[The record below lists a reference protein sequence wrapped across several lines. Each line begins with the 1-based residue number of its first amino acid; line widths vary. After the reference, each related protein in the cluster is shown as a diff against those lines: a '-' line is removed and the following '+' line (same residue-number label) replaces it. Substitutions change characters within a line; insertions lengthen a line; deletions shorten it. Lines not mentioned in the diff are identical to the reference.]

1 MTHSITI
8 YARTFFVTLIF
19 IFITELAFAKTDK
32 YRCIWRDNPATTMTI
47 AWNQASGS
55 APILYYDTK
64 DHGTNVSEYRFQK
77 KPSKSIQSKGLNNKF
92 VRLTNLK
99 PNTKYYFVIK
109 DNNSNSKRFW
119 FQTAPDNNN
128 ERLSILAGGDSRNYR
143 EGRQNA
149 NILVAKLRPHCV
161 VFGGDM
167 TALDSDVE
175 WNHWFDDWQLTI
187 APDGR
192 MTPIIPARG
201 NHERSNQSLVDL
213 FDVPNNEVYYA
224 LNFGKDLLRV
234 YTLNTMISTGGNQK
248 NWLQNDL
255 KNNQHIQW
263 RIAQY
268 HHPMRPHTARK
279 PEGTKVYKSWARLF
293 YDYNVQLVVECD
305 AHVCKTTYP
314 IRPSYTDGH
323 DEGFVRD
330 DEKGTVYVGEGC
342 WGAPIRPAND
352 SKSWTRAAGSFNQ
365 IKWFWVSNEK
375 IEVRTVKTDNA
386 KNVGFLT
393 ETTRFKLPKNIN
405 IWKPKTGDVITI
417 KSKNKMIAQNNLSTT
432 PQTTERPKPVPAPKP
447 KLIDKLI
454 ITDLVIQQQGNNAIV
469 KWSTGGEPKGALC
482 DVQRSVDGI
491 NFITIAQLYLVGDT
505 KVKQSYA
512 IEDTNFDNQMVPF
525 VFYRIRGSLPNGE
538 EKFTISQK
546 IKAKKAEQLPLLTV
560 KNGGIYVTYDLPNDG
575 NVLFKLINDDDQV
588 FKHLTYLDQ
597 EKGKQEKFIDLY
609 GVQSGQYILVIQLT
623 DGSMIY
629 YQIIV

>member
-1 MTHSITI
+1 MTQTVALYIRWFFFTI
-8 YARTFFVTLIF
+8 LFC
-19 IFITELAFAKTDK
+19 FITELAFAKTDK

-47 AWNQASGS
+47 AWNQVSGS

-64 DHGTNVSEYRFQK
+64 DNGTDISKYRLQK
-77 KPSKSIQSKGLNNKF
+77 TPSKSIQSKGLNNKF

-109 DNNSNSKRFW
+109 DSNSKSKRFW

-143 EGRQNA
+143 EGRQSA

-167 TALDSDVE
+167 TALDSDAE

-213 FDVPNNEVYYA
+213 FDVPNSEVYYA

-234 YTLNTMISTGGNQK
+234 YTLNTMISTSGNQK
-248 NWLQNDL
+248 TWLQNDL
-255 KNNQHIQW
+255 KKNQHIQW

-293 YDYNVQLVVECD
+293 YDYKVQLVVECD

-314 IRPSYTDGH
+314 IRPTYANGH
-323 DEGFVRD
+323 DEGFIRD

-352 SKSWTRAAGSFNQ
+352 RKSWTRATGSFNQ
-365 IKWFWVSNEK
+365 IKWFWVSSEK
-375 IEVRTVKTDNA
+375 IEVRTIKTDNA
-386 KNVGFLT
+386 NAVGFLS
-393 ETTRFKLPKNIN
+393 EATRFKLPKNIN

-417 KSKNKMIAQNNLSTT
+417 QSRNKAVAQNKPSTP
-432 PQTTERPKPVPAPKP
+432 PQTIERPKPAPKP
-447 KLIDKLI
+447 KLIDELI
-454 ITDLVIQQQGNNAIV
+454 IENLAIQQQGNNAVI
-469 KWSTGGEPKGALC
+469 KWKTGGEPKGAMC

-491 NFITIAQLYLVGDT
+491 NFTTIAQLYLVGDT
-505 KVKQSYA
+505 KVEQSYS
-512 IEDTNFDNQMVPF
+512 IEDTDFESQITPF
-525 VFYRIRGSLPNGE
+525 VFYRIRGALPNGD
-538 EKFTISQK
+538 EKFTASKK
-546 IKAKKAEQLPLLTV
+546 IKAKKAEQLPLLPIR
-560 KNGGIYVTYDLPNDG
+560 NGGIYATYELSNDG
-575 NVLFKLINDDDQV
+575 NVLFKLINDENQV

-609 GVQSGQYILVIQLT
+609 GVKSGQYILIIQLT

-629 YQIIV
+629 YQIIL